1 MPVQFPL
8 PLYITRSLP
17 LSFAPPEGNPVSTFR
32 ERRSLLRIGS
42 YCVDTRVVLAPMVG
56 VTDLPFRHLCVR
68 LGTRLAIAEMVS
80 ADTRLWSAPSARR
93 RLAADSHGGP
103 RWVQI
108 VGNEPA
114 QMAEGARRQ
123 AALGAGIIDINMGCP
138 ARNVCRKAAG
148 SALLRDERLVGEI
161 LDAVVN
167 AVPEVPVTLK
177 MRTGWSPSDR
187 NGVRIARI
195 AEDCGIR
202 ALSVHGRTR
211 ACRFEGSAEYDTIRD
226 IVAAVRLPVIANG
239 DIDSA
244 AKARAVLDHTGAAAV
259 MIGRA
264 AQGRPWLCGHID
276 AALATGTEP
285 PQPARELLE
294 QLMLGHLETLHGFY
308 GETVGTRIA
317 RKHVGWYLGERAGAR
332 DFLRDFY
339 RLDTAATQLAA
350 LGDYFSGARAA

>member
-1 MPVQFPL
+1 
-8 PLYITRSLP
+8 
-17 LSFAPPEGNPVSTFR
+17 VSTFR

-93 RLAADSHGGP
+93 RLAADSHSGP

-177 MRTGWSPSDR
+177 MRTGWSPGER

-195 AEDCGIR
+195 AEDCGVR

-244 AKARAVLDHTGAAAV
+244 AKARAVLAHTGAAAV
-259 MIGRA
+259 MVGRA
-264 AQGRPWLCGHID
+264 AQGRPWLCGQID
-276 AALATGTEP
+276 AELATGAAQPEP
-285 PQPARELLE
+285 PRALLE
-294 QLMLGHLETLHGFY
+294 QLMLGHLETLHAFY
-308 GETVGTRIA
+308 GEVVGTRIA
-317 RKHVGWYLGERAGAR
+317 RKHVGWYLAERAGAR
-332 DFLRDFY
+332 DFLREFY
-339 RLDTAATQLAA
+339 RLDTGAAQLTA
-350 LGDYFSGARAA
+350 LGGYFAQAAGHEARAA

>member
-1 MPVQFPL
+1 MAVQFRL
-8 PLYITRSLP
+8 PLLITRGVP
-17 LSFAPPEGNPVSTFR
+17 LSFAPPEGHPLFTFR

-42 YCVDTRVVLAPMVG
+42 SCVDTRVVLAPMVG
-56 VTDLPFRHLCVR
+56 VTDHPYRHLCVR

-80 ADTRLWSAPSARR
+80 ADTRLWSAPASRR

-114 QMAEGARRQ
+114 QMAEAARRQ
-123 AALGAGIIDINMGCP
+123 AALGAAIIDINMGCP
-138 ARNVCRKAAG
+138 AKNVCRKAAG
-148 SALLRDERLVGEI
+148 SALLRDERLVGRI
-161 LDAVVN
+161 LGAVVN
-167 AVPEVPVTLK
+167 AVPGLPVTLK
-177 MRTGWSPSDR
+177 MRTGWSPTMR

-211 ACRFEGSAEYDTIRD
+211 SCRFEGNAEYDTIRD
-226 IVAAVRLPVIANG
+226 IVAVVRLPVIANG
-239 DIDSA
+239 DIDCA

-264 AQGRPWLCGHID
+264 AQGRPWLCGQID
-276 AALATGTEP
+276 AELATGVAQPE
-285 PQPARELLE
+285 PARELLE
-294 QLMLGHLETLHGFY
+294 QLMLGHLRTLHEFY
-308 GETVGTRIA
+308 GETAGTRIA
-317 RKHVGWYLGERAGAR
+317 RKHVGWYLAQRAGAR
-332 DFLRDFY
+332 EFLREFY
-339 RLDTAATQLAA
+339 RLGSAATQLAA